1 MKRVLMLAVCGLA
14 AAIDPV
20 LAAIQFNAPTGWT
33 AQPPSSSMRHAQWLL
48 PKAAGEPEDATAVIF
63 FFGQGEGGSVAD
75 NLDRWASQMVQ
86 TGGKPGTAQQ
96 AKTTTFSVGGVK
108 VTTLD
113 LSGAYAGGMGSGQAA
128 SAGRSRMKAAVV
140 ETSAGNYFVRVLG
153 GEKTIA
159 RWETAI
165 DAFFK
170 SFRE

>member
-1 MKRVLMLAVCGLA
+1 
-14 AAIDPV
+14 
-20 LAAIQFNAPTGWT
+20 
-33 AQPPSSSMRHAQWLL
+33 MRHAQWVL
-48 PKAAGEPEDATAVIF
+48 PKAAGDGEDGTAVIF
-63 FFGQGEGGSVAD
+63 FFGKGEGGSVAD

-86 TGGKPGTAQQ
+86 PGGKPGTRQQ
-96 AKTTTFSVGGVK
+96 AKTTTFSAGGGLK

-128 SAGRSRMKAAVV
+128 SAGRSRMRAAVV

-153 GEKTIA
+153 PEKTIA
-159 RWETAI
+159 RWDTAI